1 MALEIV
7 EKSIPISTVR
17 PGMLVSLTYSKVS
30 GGGGNYFVFVIN
42 PNRLDIRTNTPQLH
56 AYNFGGVLNEPQF
69 INILVNLSAGVIL
82 DSVNKELRLEAIS
95 DTEAY
100 EAKYVVL
107 SSGERPYKRFN
118 LSGIGN
124 ITQFSLVLPAI
135 LDDLVRGTLTI
146 SNQSSKRQLFTS
158 LQQNDIEGLK
168 EIPEIK
174 AALVKSRT
182 QETAQQEEA
191 AERESLRQTRKRSLT
206 QVLKS
211 FFGFN
216 R

>member
-7 EKSIPISTVR
+7 EKNIPISTVR
-17 PGMLVSLTYSKVS
+17 PGMLISLTYSKVS

-42 PNRLDIRTNTPQLH
+42 PNRPDTRTKTPQLH
-56 AYNFGGVLNEPQF
+56 AYNFGGVVNESQF
-69 INILVNLSAGVIL
+69 INILVNLSAALIV

-107 SSGERPYKRFN
+107 SAGERPYKRFN

-124 ITQFSLVLPAI
+124 VTQFSLVLPDI

-146 SNQSSKRQLFTS
+146 TNQSSKRQLFTC

-174 AALVKSRT
+174 SVLLKPRT

-191 AERESLRQTRKRSLT
+191 AERESLRQTRKRSLI
-206 QVLKS
+206 QVLRS

>member
-7 EKSIPISTVR
+7 EKAIPISTVR
-17 PGMLVSLTYSKVS
+17 PGMLISLTYSKVS

-42 PNRLDIRTNTPQLH
+42 PNRLDIRTNTSQLH
-56 AYNFGGVLNEPQF
+56 AYNFGGVVNESQF
-69 INILVNLSAGVIL
+69 TNILVNLSAALIV

-100 EAKYVVL
+100 EAQYLIL
-107 SSGERPYKRFN
+107 SAGERPYKRFN
-118 LSGIGN
+118 LSGVGN
-124 ITQFSLVLPAI
+124 VTQLSLVLPTI

-146 SNQSSKRQLFTS
+146 TNQSSKRQLFTC
-158 LQQNDIEGLK
+158 LQKNDIEGLK
-168 EIPEIK
+168 EISEIK
-174 AALVKSRT
+174 SALMKTRT

-206 QVLKS
+206 QVLRS
-211 FFGFN
+211 FFQFN
-216 R
+216 K